1 MEEKNINALEL
12 KLMSIAHEILRNRK
26 KLNLD
31 KIYSKSIEIIDLI
44 KSNEVTESKL
54 DHELVSPVKEPEFES
69 LETSFINSLFDGVES
84 DYQRVISM
92 LKSKDNYVNAE
103 DFLKTNVAPDYDW
116 DDKEEIVNKF
126 YSEIH
131 KLYTKKN

>member
-1 MEEKNINALEL
+1 MKEKNINALEL

-54 DHELVSPVKEPEFES
+54 DHELVSPVKEQS
-69 LETSFINSLFDGVES
+69 
-84 DYQRVISM
+84 
-92 LKSKDNYVNAE
+92 SKA
-103 DFLKTNVAPDYDW
+103 
-116 DDKEEIVNKF
+116 
-126 YSEIH
+126 
-131 KLYTKKN
+131 

>member
-1 MEEKNINALEL
+1 MKEKNINALEL

-54 DHELVSPVKEPEFES
+54 DHELVSPFKEPEFES

-92 LKSKDNYVNAE
+92 LKSKDNFKNAE
-103 DFLKTNVAPDYDW
+103 DFLKNKVMPDYDW
-116 DDKEEIVNKF
+116 GDKEEMVNKF

>member
-1 MEEKNINALEL
+1 MKEKNINALEL

-69 LETSFINSLFDGVES
+69 LETSFINSLFDGVKS

-92 LKSKDNYVNAE
+92 LKSKDNFKNAE
-103 DFLKTNVAPDYDW
+103 DFLKNKVMPDYDW
-116 DDKEEIVNKF
+116 GDKEEMVNKF
-126 YSEIH
+126 YSEIY

>member
-1 MEEKNINALEL
+1 MKEKNINALEL

-92 LKSKDNYVNAE
+92 LKSKDNFKNAE
-103 DFLKTNVAPDYDW
+103 DFLKNNVIPDYDW
-116 DDKEEIVNKF
+116 ADKEEMVNKF

>member
-1 MEEKNINALEL
+1 MKEKNINALEL

-54 DHELVSPVKEPEFES
+54 VHELVSPVKEPEFES

-92 LKSKDNYVNAE
+92 LKSKDNYVNAK
-103 DFLKTNVAPDYDW
+103 DFLKNNVAPDYDW
-116 DDKEEIVNKF
+116 DDKEEMVNKF

>member
-1 MEEKNINALEL
+1 MKEKNINALEL

-54 DHELVSPVKEPEFES
+54 DHELVSSVKEPEFES

-92 LKSKDNYVNAE
+92 LKSKDNFKNAE
-103 DFLKTNVAPDYDW
+103 DFLKNNVIPDYDW
-116 DDKEEIVNKF
+116 ADKEEMVNKF

>member
-26 KLNLD
+26 LDLD

-54 DHELVSPVKEPEFES
+54 
-69 LETSFINSLFDGVES
+69 TMN
-84 DYQRVISM
+84 
-92 LKSKDNYVNAE
+92 
-103 DFLKTNVAPDYDW
+103 
-116 DDKEEIVNKF
+116 
-126 YSEIH
+126 
-131 KLYTKKN
+131 

>member
-92 LKSKDNYVNAE
+92 LKSKDNFKNAE
-103 DFLKTNVAPDYDW
+103 DFLKNNVAPDYGW
-116 DDKEEIVNKF
+116 DDKEEMVNKF

>member
-1 MEEKNINALEL
+1 MKEKNINALEL

-92 LKSKDNYVNAE
+92 LKSKDNFKNAE
-103 DFLKTNVAPDYDW
+103 DFLKNKVMPDYDW
-116 DDKEEIVNKF
+116 DDKEEMVNKF